1 MTTTYEPAEKERS
14 LDWLTLIVGPLVL
27 LLLLALG
34 VEARAGEQ
42 EGKPRPAPPLPE
54 SGWLNTPENKPLRLK
69 ELRGQ
74 VVLVEFWTFG
84 CYNCRNQLPYV
95 KKWHE
100 KYASEGLVVIGVHTP
115 EFKHERQPEK
125 VRKAMA
131 ELGIT
136 FPVVLDNDYATWD
149 RYQNRYWPAV
159 YLIDRHGQIVYLAVG
174 EGDYERTEARIR
186 TLIREAGSS
195 AR

>member
-1 MTTTYEPAEKERS
+1 MASSREPAEKERS

-34 VEARAGEQ
+34 GEARPEEAS
-42 EGKPRPAPPLPE
+42 KPRPAPPLPE
-54 SGWLNTPENKPLRLK
+54 SGWLNPPENKPLRL
-69 ELRGQ
+69 ENLRGR
-74 VVLVEFWTFG
+74 VVLVEFWTYG

-100 KYASEGLVVIGVHTP
+100 KYAPQGLVVIGVHTP
-115 EFKHERQPEK
+115 EFKRERQPEK

-159 YLIDRHGQIVYLAVG
+159 YLIDRRGQIVYLAVG

-186 TLIREAGSS
+186 SLLRQAGSS